1 MTSFDRRKLIETVLY
16 ILEKTGG
23 VDFYHT
29 FKILYYAE
37 MKHLAKWGSKIISD
51 DFCSLPYGP
60 APTKLYDAVKQLG
73 SPSPNGFLA
82 QELDEAVRFAGED
95 APQVLLGRRSPDMS
109 YISTS
114 ESEALDAAIG
124 ENATLSFA
132 ALMQKSHDAAWEE
145 AYKNGSGTKVISP
158 LSMAKVMNADASIL
172 EYIQEQEL
180 IKQSL
185 S

>member
-1 MTSFDRRKLIETVLY
+1 MTSFDRRKLIEIVLY

-37 MKHLAKWGSKIISD
+37 MKHLAKWGSKIIGD

-60 APTKLYDAVKQLG
+60 VPTKLYDAVKQLG
-73 SPSPNGFLA
+73 NIHLNGLLA
-82 QELDEAVRFAGED
+82 QELDQAVSFAGED
-95 APQVLLGRRSPDMS
+95 APQVLLGKRSPDMT
-109 YISTS
+109 YISES
-114 ESEALDAAIG
+114 ETEALDAAIK
-124 ENATLSFA
+124 ENANISFA
-132 ALMQKSHDAAWEE
+132 VLKQKSHDAAWEE
-145 AYKNGSGTKVISP
+145 AFMSTGKKVISP
-158 LSMAKVMNADASIL
+158 VSMAKVINADASIL

-180 IKQSL
+180 LQQSL